1 MGGIAVDTGQ
11 PGERDG
17 HSQLLGDLADHRLGG
32 GFADLDPPGQLPIAV
47 IDPTDQK
54 DLAGPLRTGA
64 NAAGST
70 SCARSAFGSW

>member
-1 MGGIAVDTGQ
+1 MVTPDSSATSRITAWA
-11 PGERDG
+11 
-17 HSQLLGDLADHRLGG
+17 ADSPTSTR
-32 GFADLDPPGQLPIAV
+32 PPGQLPIAV

-70 SCARSAFGSW
+70 SCARGAFGSW